1 MTRFNRIL
9 TRLLFPGTVL
19 AALSVPIAAALL
31 IYVFS
36 FPDVSAPLAYA
47 AYAVSAYSL
56 TVVCAGIFGIAVY
69 MVCRAAKM
77 LGNTE
82 TEETA

>member
-1 MTRFNRIL
+1 MTRFKRIL

-19 AALSVPIAAALL
+19 AALSVPSAAALL

-36 FPDVSAPLAYA
+36 SPNVSAPLAYA

-56 TVVCAGIFGIAVY
+56 TVVCAGIFGIAAY

-77 LGNTE
+77 LVNTE
-82 TEETA
+82 TEEAS